1 MFCVSQTVFILLGY
15 SEAKTGNRCI
25 RGRVHQRMRRFLAVG
40 YHVPVSSLIL
50 YPRAGRGRG
59 RRGGDRHVHHW
70 ARSMTSY
77 YLKDCVC
84 ELSRFSHVRRFSTLW
99 TVAHQAPLSM
109 GFSRQEY
116 CNGLPSPPP
125 GELPDPGFKPA
136 SPPPLALQ
144 VDSLSL
150 SHRWKALGI

>member
-1 MFCVSQTVFILLGY
+1 MGKEVGGKFKREGTYVKVFYPKGIMIDIL
-15 SEAKTGNRCI
+15 
-25 RGRVHQRMRRFLAVG
+25 
-40 YHVPVSSLIL
+40 SLYAGIL
-50 YPRAGRGRG
+50 
-59 RRGGDRHVHHW
+59 
-70 ARSMTSY
+70 S
-77 YLKDCVC
+77 C
-84 ELSRFSHVRRFSTLW
+84 FSHGRLFAALW